1 MKREALTKKVMV
13 LGVDAMDPALTRKFV
28 DEGYMPN
35 TKKLIERGACREDLI
50 MLGGQP
56 TVTPPMWTTMATG
69 CNPNV
74 HGITCFFR
82 QSHDNLAATGYNLDS
97 RNCTAE
103 PFWNVSV
110 EAGKKTLVFH
120 WPGSSWPPTSDSPLL
135 HVVDGTQPPAVN
147 MGVGSRD
154 NLFVAHGSV
163 NVATT
168 TLRPRGAFTGHIP
181 CVIED
186 MQVEETNV
194 NVSDAGGTTKTKAL
208 SISGEASETIMLT
221 PEEGEGGLN
230 AYGFDAEV
238 CAIKPATGW
247 SDAPDDAMESSILL
261 SGGLIRRPLLILKN
275 EQGIYDHIAIYKS
288 KKDMEPIVVLEND
301 VYTTDIVDEAI
312 KDDQKYTVAR
322 SMRLLSIQEDGTDFV
337 LFVSGAMDTACDLL
351 FHPRSLYKDITENIG
366 YPAVLRA
373 LTNKDKDLMLRV
385 NLEGWRKH
393 GKWQADSINYLIEKE
408 GYEVVFSHFH
418 FVDTMGHLFFK
429 LMNGTE
435 YVSKEDFSDLCI
447 ETYKIAD
454 EYIGEFLPLLDDG
467 WTIILVSDHAQVC
480 PEHHPH
486 LIGDMTG
493 VNVPVMR
500 ALGYTTMVKDENGN
514 DTHTIDWSKT
524 KAIASRGNHIYLNLK
539 SRWDK
544 GIIEPEDQYEVE
556 EQLMTDLYGYRD
568 NVTGKRIIALALRNR
583 DAVLLGMGGPE
594 CGDILFWTAEG
605 YNYDHCDSLSTTLG
619 TCGTSVSPIFIAAGP
634 GIKEGFTT
642 TRIIRQVDVVPTIAV
657 LTGLRM
663 PTECEGAPA
672 YQILSEQF

>member
-1 MKREALTKKVMV
+1 MPREALTNKVLV
-13 LGVDAMDPALTRKFV
+13 LGVDAMDPRLARKFV

-82 QSHDNLAATGYNLDS
+82 QSPDNLAATGYNLDS

-135 HVVDGTQPPAVN
+135 HVVDGTQPAMVN
-147 MGVGSRD
+147 MGVGGRD
-154 NLFVAHGSV
+154 DLFLAHGSV
-163 NVATT
+163 NVAVTS
-168 TLRPRGAFTGHIP
+168 LRPRGAFSGHIP
-181 CVIED
+181 CVIENMD
-186 MQVEETNV
+186 FEDEKDSSGLQ
-194 NVSDAGGTTKTKAL
+194 GTKGKAL
-208 SISGEASETIMLT
+208 SVNGAASETVMLV

-230 AYGFDAEV
+230 AYGFDSQV
-238 CAIKPATGW
+238 CAIKEASGW
-247 SDAPDDAMESSILL
+247 AEAPEGAFESSILL
-261 SGGLIRRPLLILKN
+261 SKGLIRRPLLILKN

-288 KKDMEPIVVLEND
+288 KKDAEPIVVLEKD
-301 VYTTDIVDEAI
+301 VLTTDILDEAI
-312 KDDQKYTVAR
+312 KDDQRYSVVR
-322 SMRLLSIQEDGTDFV
+322 NMRLMSLENDGTDFV
-337 LFVSGAMDTACDLL
+337 LFVSGAMDITCDML

-366 YPAVLRA
+366 YSAMMPSMS
-373 LTNKDKDLMLRV
+373 NKDADLIRRATFDSWKA
-385 NLEGWRKH
+385 N
-393 GKWQADSINYLIEKE
+393 GKWQADSINYLIGKE
-408 GYEVVFSHFH
+408 NYDVVFSHWH
-418 FVDTMGHLFFK
+418 FIDTMGHIFFK
-429 LMNGTE
+429 HLQGTE
-435 YVSKEDFSDLCI
+435 FIGADEFSDLCK
-447 ETYKIAD
+447 EVYQIAD
-454 EYIGEFLPLLDDG
+454 GYIGEFLPLLDEG
-467 WTIILVSDHAQVC
+467 WSIILVSDHAQVC

-486 LIGDMTG
+486 LIGDLTG

-539 SRWDK
+539 SRWNK
-544 GIIEPEDQYEVE
+544 GIIEPEEQYEVE
-556 EQLMTDLYGYRD
+556 EQIMTDLYGYRD
-568 NVTGKRIIALALRNR
+568 NKTGKRIIALALRNR

-594 CGDILFWTAEG
+594 CGDILFWNAEG

-619 TCGTSVSPIFIAAGP
+619 ECGTSVSPIFIAAGP

-663 PTECEGAPA
+663 PNECEGAPV